1 MRLESKW
8 LAGLARRRRGRLVS
22 ITAGIAL
29 TVGFLGALGSFF
41 SVASANM
48 THQALFS
55 APVDWQ
61 VQLSPS
67 ISASA
72 GARIVSSEP
81 GVATAS
87 IVNYGN
93 VDGLS
98 CLCGGTLQ
106 TTGAGKV
113 LGVSST
119 YLTSFPKEI
128 RYLIGARHGTLLAQQ
143 TASNLHA
150 AVGSAIQLRLPGGQ
164 RTTVRVDGIIDLPA
178 ANSLFQVVGASA
190 SAAPQ
195 APPDNVIILPANTW
209 RALYAKVTT
218 PGATTTQIHVRLAQ
232 VLPADPGAAY
242 AEALARAHHLEARF
256 VGQAF
261 VGNNVAAL
269 LDSARNDA
277 LYANLLFLFLGVP
290 GVVLAILLTAVLGA
304 SGGDRRR
311 REQALLRLRGASPR
325 RVVNLAAAEG
335 LMVGVVGSIVGLAI
349 AVVMARLSF
358 RAAHLPPTWLPSVGW
373 MSVAIVTGIIV
384 AVTSLALP
392 AWRDSRNI
400 TIAQERAIVG
410 RATRPLWTRLYLDV
424 VVLALSAVVFFRSA
438 STGYQVVVAPE
449 GVPTSTVDTTV
460 FLAPLL
466 LWIGAAM
473 FSWRISSAAL
483 ARGTKSM
490 TAALR
495 PLAGPLAG
503 VAVASMRRQRLLLSR
518 GLVILMITSSFAVS
532 TAVFNATYSA
542 QSRVDAG
549 LTNGADVAV
558 TAPGSTGLPLGLTT
572 QIATVPGVSSVS
584 PMLHRYAYVGP
595 DLQDLYGIN
604 PTSIG
609 RSVHIVDS
617 FFTGISAPNALRAL
631 ATRPDG
637 VLVSQE
643 TAQTYLLTP
652 GTLVRLRLQFAS
664 DHRYHVVPFHFVGVV
679 REFPTAPHDS
689 FFITNASYIAQVTG
703 DASAQILLIH
713 TNVAP
718 PGVARA
724 ITPMVPPLSGISVR
738 SVDQQLTA
746 TLTGLSAI
754 DLSGLTRL
762 ELTLALLLA
771 AAASG
776 IVLALG
782 LAERRRTFAIA
793 VAIGA
798 KRRQLAAFV
807 WSEVV
812 FIFTG
817 GIALGSLTGWVIAD
831 VITKLLTGVFDPP
844 PDHLS
849 VPVGYL
855 IILLSV
861 TLLSGIGAVLASLRA
876 TSRPHMEVLR
886 DL

>member
-1 MRLESKW
+1 
-8 LAGLARRRRGRLVS
+8 
-22 ITAGIAL
+22 
-29 TVGFLGALGSFF
+29 
-41 SVASANM
+41 
-48 THQALFS
+48 
-55 APVDWQ
+55 
-61 VQLSPS
+61 
-67 ISASA
+67 
-72 GARIVSSEP
+72 
-81 GVATAS
+81 
-87 IVNYGN
+87 
-93 VDGLS
+93 
-98 CLCGGTLQ
+98 
-106 TTGAGKV
+106 
-113 LGVSST
+113 
-119 YLTSFPKEI
+119 
-128 RYLIGARHGTLLAQQ
+128 
-143 TASNLHA
+143 
-150 AVGSAIQLRLPGGQ
+150 
-164 RTTVRVDGIIDLPA
+164 
-178 ANSLFQVVGASA
+178 VGASA
-190 SAAPQ
+190 AAAPQ

-209 RALYAKVTT
+209 HALFAKVST

-242 AEALARAHHLEARF
+242 AEVLARAHHLEARF
-256 VGQAF
+256 VGQAL

-325 RVVNLAAAEG
+325 RVVGLAAAEG

-349 AVVMARLSF
+349 AVAMARLSF
-358 RAAHLPPTWLPSVGW
+358 RAAHLTATWLPSVGW

-400 TIAQERAIVG
+400 TIAQERVIVG
-410 RATRPLWTRLYLDV
+410 RATRPLWARLYLDI
-424 VVLALSAVVFFRSA
+424 VVLALSAVVFFQSA

-483 ARGTKSM
+483 ARGTTSM

-495 PLAGPLAG
+495 PMAGPLAG
-503 VAVASMRRQRLLLSR
+503 VAVASMRRQRVLLSR

-558 TAPGSTGLPLGLTT
+558 TAPGSTGLPASLSARIGSV
-572 QIATVPGVSSVS
+572 AGVSSVS
-584 PMLHRYAYVGP
+584 TMLHRYAYVGP

-609 RSVHIVDS
+609 RSVRIVDS

-652 GTLVRLRLQFAS
+652 GTLIRLRVQFAS
-664 DHRYHVVPFHFVGVV
+664 DHRYHVVPFHFVGIV

-689 FFITNASYIAQVTG
+689 FFITNASYIARVTG
-703 DASAQILLIH
+703 DTSAQILLIH
-713 TNVAP
+713 TSAAP

-724 ITPMVPPLSGISVR
+724 IVPMVSPLSGISVR

-817 GIALGSLTGWVIAD
+817 GIVLGSITGWTIAD

-861 TLLSGIGAVLASLRA
+861 TLLSGIGAVLTSLRA
-876 TSRPHMEVLR
+876 ASRPQMEVLR